1 MASGGVWKGDKL
13 TQLTVSWAEMSPGL
27 RLAHGGITVTVYVIP
42 KLPKAQ
48 VRAYLD

>member
-27 RLAHGGITVTVYVIP
+27 GLAPWFQWIGG
-42 KLPKAQ
+42 
-48 VRAYLD
+48 RA